1 MAKKTL
7 EDFQKQLDDLVI
19 ETERLRNAE
28 AQATAVLNSFRTNGG
43 TAAEV
48 AKAQKKLADSTYKL
62 NEYTYALGEKEREIL
77 NNARAAGYDESK
89 LRPGRDYDEIMR
101 DSSGGGDRGV
111 AGNFFASKGGGNVA
125 SGVIN
130 VISGILNV
138 ASEIYIAE
146 QKKKVSS
153 WLQEQDIYINAIE
166 TTSRIFQRNM
176 KTFAKAMQG
185 ALSSSFASITQG
197 VQEGAY
203 AAANSSV
210 DIGTE
215 LISNALEK
223 RMDELKQQQ
232 YAELRAKKGELE
244 RWNLTASEINAGAS
258 AASSLAKMIP
268 VVGSAVGGLITSIA
282 SASTKIMTAT
292 KEIDIMKLEKTQ
304 EMAQKQLDIINK
316 IQQEA
321 LEAASNAVKQVLD
334 FSQSIENLSLKIDA
348 AAKSMG
354 NMLGMSG
361 SNIENYQKFIF
372 NAARNMSFTNSQGK
386 TIYLDKTPDDM
397 AKIQSTYID
406 ESARNITM
414 SRNDMIKTFL
424 LGKELGDDNLAAA
437 LLGDMDYFNQ
447 TIENS
452 TQMIHEM
459 FIQANKAGV
468 SNRKFAKD
476 LQQNLKLA
484 QKYTFKG
491 GVESLM
497 KMSIWAQKTRF
508 NMQNLE
514 SIVDKITEG
523 GIENVIKQS
532 AELQVLGGNMAVYS
546 DPFGMMYEAFADPE
560 ALGKRYNKMLEGMG
574 TFNKKTGQTEINM
587 PDRLRLQAYA
597 KATGISF
604 QDAINQVNQGVK
616 NNQIDTY
623 LKAGGG
629 RQYTEA
635 EKALIYNKA
644 QYNTETGAWQVTDD
658 RGNVIGDIN
667 NLTDEQINELMPVEE
682 RIEDKVTKIMD
693 YTAQMVGAT
702 NHGQAMVADETFPNL
717 KKNIEQRIAEN
728 LRFFNEQLPTLKNE
742 VIKSN
747 DFVTEQNEVQHRL
760 IKATNDILEQQFKII
775 KASSEKMIKD
785 LSDGGSAM
793 RKALDVVAAEL
804 GVGSKNL
811 AKALDEL
818 CKTLGIEIDRPN
830 KDKIEKEKEEAE
842 KQARIEAHENAAKAE
857 AEKGHRQASL
867 IHSSEAERIKG
878 NHLAS
883 AGLEKS
889 AFGHFTRDGVFT
901 SGGTN
906 MSVAAN
912 SVTSINDGV
921 AYNSNLLNKSINT
934 STASNVTSVSGDGVI
949 DNHSKSMNIEATNVT
964 PIHDGSVTLA
974 KTDPNDVGVF
984 AKTGGPF
991 DTLFN
996 NVFKQISEVYNIVK
1010 KENLATY
1017 FHNPYYDMRGT
1028 KTNHSTSYGN
1038 DYVSTSNEIN
1048 NTLSNIGQIV
1058 DEIYSFGDS
1067 IVKSTNQSKVS
1078 NNVSNVIDKLEKIAY
1093 PENNTSVSNF
1103 TYNRENGDISDNNV
1117 NNYGQ
1122 YYDSNSIQTTQI
1134 GDRTKQS
1141 PLDVLANTETQQY
1154 KVLEYITREIKSQ
1167 NDKMVLSGDVRRES
1181 ASVEHYDSYSSNNV
1195 ESILQNET
1203 LIDRFE
1209 NVLKQFGSDGNGNG
1223 KPIEVKFSGSI
1234 DLKSGSQSVDILNM
1248 MREDPYF
1255 VRTLAEMLALQY
1267 SSTINGGKS
1276 EMYGGNRYGLR

>member
-28 AQATAVLNSFRTNGG
+28 SQATAVLNSFRTNGG
-43 TAAEV
+43 TAEEI

-89 LRPGRDYDEIMR
+89 LRPGRDYDDIMR

-111 AGNFFASKGGGNVA
+111 VGNFFASKGGGNVA

-130 VISGILNV
+130 VISGIFNTV
-138 ASEIYIAE
+138 SEIYIAE

-215 LISNALEK
+215 LISNTLEK
-223 RMDELKQQQ
+223 KMDELKQQQ

-244 RWNLTASEINAGAS
+244 RWNLTASEINMGAS
-258 AASSLAKMIP
+258 AASSLSKMIP

-334 FSQSIENLSLKIDA
+334 FSQSIENLSLKINA

-523 GIENVIKQS
+523 GIEGVIKQS

-546 DPFGMMYEAFADPE
+546 DPFGMMYDAFADPE

-616 NNQIDTY
+616 NNEIDSY
-623 LKAGGG
+623 LKRGNG

-635 EKALIYNKA
+635 EKALIYSKA

-658 RGNVIGDIN
+658 RGNIIGDIN
-667 NLTDEQINELMPVEE
+667 NLTDEQIDKLMPVEE
-682 RIEDKVTKIMD
+682 RIEDKVSKIMD
-693 YTAQMVGAT
+693 YTAQMAGAT

-747 DFVTEQNEVQHRL
+747 DFVTEQNAVQHRL
-760 IKATNDILEQQFKII
+760 IKATNDILEEQFKII

-811 AKALDEL
+811 AQALDEL
-818 CKTLGIEIDRPN
+818 CKVLGIEIDRPN
-830 KDKIEKEKEEAE
+830 REKIEKEKQEA
-842 KQARIEAHENAAKAE
+842 ANNAVAAAHETMAKKEYERKNYGTSYGHAAD
-857 AEKGHRQASL
+857 
-867 IHSSEAERIKG
+867 AERNKG
-878 NHLAS
+878 NMAAS
-883 AGLEKS
+883 AGHERTS
-889 AFGHFTRDGVFT
+889 MRQFSWGMRDGIAKGNN
-901 SGGTN
+901 SS
-906 MSVAAN
+906 MAVAA
-912 SVTSINDGV
+912 S
-921 AYNSNLLNKSINT
+921 
-934 STASNVTSVSGDGVI
+934 
-949 DNHSKSMNIEATNVT
+949 EVT
-964 PIHDGSVTLA
+964 PIHDGMVSNFSTVKSKNLSVNNNNVSTIPIHDGSIKLA
-974 KTDPNDVGVF
+974 KTDPGDTGVF

-996 NVFKQISEVYNIVK
+996 NVFRQISEVYNIVK

-1017 FHNPYYDMRGT
+1017 FHNPSYDMRGT
-1028 KTNHSTSYGN
+1028 SYQSLN
-1038 DYVSTSNEIN
+1038 NSEHVSRSNEISSS
-1048 NTLSNIGQIV
+1048 LSNIDQLIE
-1058 DEIYSFGDS
+1058 EIYSFGDT
-1067 IVKSTNQSKVS
+1067 IAKETNQNKVKNTIS
-1078 NNVSNVIDKLEKIAY
+1078 NITNTFDNISYSDDASNY
-1093 PENNTSVSNF
+1093 TSVVSGKEIPYIAQKINGQNSKF
-1103 TYNRENGDISDNNV
+1103 VTPGDIRNEK
-1117 NNYGQ
+1117 
-1122 YYDSNSIQTTQI
+1122 T
-1134 GDRTKQS
+1134 
-1141 PLDVLANTETQQY
+1141 L
-1154 KVLEYITREIKSQ
+1154 
-1167 NDKMVLSGDVRRES
+1167 
-1181 ASVEHYDSYSSNNV
+1181 VERYDSYDSSSIENV
-1195 ESILQNET
+1195 LQNET
-1203 LIDRFE
+1203 LVDRFE
-1209 NVLKQFGSDGNGNG
+1209 SVLKQFNSSGNGNG
-1223 KPIEVKFSGSI
+1223 KPIEIKFSGSI
-1234 DLKSGSQSVDILNM
+1234 DLKSGGQSVDILNM

-1255 VRTLAEMLALQY
+1255 VRTLSEMLAMQY